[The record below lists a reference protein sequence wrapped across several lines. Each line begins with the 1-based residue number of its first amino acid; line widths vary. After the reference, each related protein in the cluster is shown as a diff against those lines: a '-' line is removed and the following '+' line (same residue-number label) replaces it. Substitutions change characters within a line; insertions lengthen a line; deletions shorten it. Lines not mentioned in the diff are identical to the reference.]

1 MYLKL
6 VDNRK
11 FTVYTYAIFTL
22 IGFYMTDMTQT
33 PPPAARLT
41 LDDVRAA
48 LAGTD
53 PNQTNANKVRA
64 ILGNRGSFETIQKH
78 LGTLRAER
86 GTAAAASAD
95 ADQVP
100 VIPAEAARA
109 MWAAAWTAAQV
120 QTLRRTEAL
129 AAERDAALLKL
140 ETMDSDITGLVATVD
155 EQAAKLEGA
164 AATATTVQAAH
175 LLEVARLGA
184 ELSAANELIERNRV
198 ELDKVRADAAHA
210 AELAESGR
218 AMMREEMARLTDQV
232 GELKANL
239 YKRAKASSASNT

>member
-1 MYLKL
+1 
-6 VDNRK
+6 
-11 FTVYTYAIFTL
+11 
-22 IGFYMTDMTQT
+22 MTDMTQT
-33 PPPAARLT
+33 PAARLT

-86 GTAAAASAD
+86 GTAAAPSVD

-100 VIPAEAARA
+100 ALPAEAARA

-120 QTLRRTEAL
+120 QTLRRAEAL

-140 ETMDSDITGLVATVD
+140 ETMGADITGLVATVD
-155 EQAAKLEGA
+155 EQASKLEEA
-164 AATATTVQAAH
+164 AATVAKSQAEH
-175 LLEVARLGA
+175 LFEVARLGA
-184 ELSAANELIERNRV
+184 ELSEAKELIERNRV
-198 ELDKVRADAAHA
+198 KLEKARADAAHA

-239 YKRAKASSASNT
+239 YKRAKASPASNA

>member
-1 MYLKL
+1 
-6 VDNRK
+6 
-11 FTVYTYAIFTL
+11 
-22 IGFYMTDMTQT
+22 MTDMTQT
-33 PPPAARLT
+33 PAPAARLT

-53 PNQTNANKVRA
+53 PNETNANKVRA
-64 ILGNRGSFETIQKH
+64 MLGNRGSFETIQKH

-86 GTAAAASAD
+86 ATAAAPSVD

-100 VIPAEAARA
+100 ALPVEAASA

-120 QTLRRTEAL
+120 QTLRRAEAL

-140 ETMDSDITGLVATVD
+140 ETMGADISGLAATVD
-155 EQAAKLEGA
+155 EQAAKLDGA
-164 AATATTVQAAH
+164 AATAATVQAAH
-175 LLEVARLGA
+175 LVEVARLGA
-184 ELSAANELIERNRV
+184 ELSAANLLIERNRG
-198 ELDKVRADAAHA
+198 ELDKARADAAHA

-218 AMMREEMARLTDQV
+218 LMMREEMARLTDQI

-239 YKRAKASSASNT
+239 YKRAKASPASNI